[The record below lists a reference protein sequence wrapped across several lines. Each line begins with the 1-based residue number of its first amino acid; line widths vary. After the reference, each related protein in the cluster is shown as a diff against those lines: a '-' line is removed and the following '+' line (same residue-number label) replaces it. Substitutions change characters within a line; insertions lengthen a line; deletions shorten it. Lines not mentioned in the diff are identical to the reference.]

1 MHHEIV
7 TAAHFG
13 GVREI
18 ARSLGRRLGISP
30 EARAATAGEVRA
42 EVNHGRWLARCPRC
56 PGAELV
62 QPEDPVMWCLSCGS
76 GPYRVR
82 FPSPRER
89 RRIEQLLLRRPH
101 PETRNWLPG
110 ESLEQTQA
118 ANPTGQ

>member
-1 MHHEIV
+1 MSEHEIV
-7 TAAHFG
+7 TAAHYG
-13 GVREI
+13 GVREL

-62 QPEDPVMWCLSCGS
+62 QPDDPVMWCLSCGA

-82 FPSPRER
+82 FPRER
-89 RRIEQLLLRRPH
+89 RQIEALLLLRPRP
-101 PETRNWLPG
+101 EARNWRPG
-110 ESLEQTQA
+110 ESLDDLRRENEEA
-118 ANPTGQ
+118 M